1 MIVKYHTLSST
12 VEARD
17 VIFPV
22 KSHFI
27 EYMINL
33 GSFAFNMANFDR
45 LSLR

>member
-33 GSFAFNMANFDR
+33 GSFAFNMAKYDR